1 VRIPG
6 VATQA
11 ARYRAAASY
20 KNAGAAVCI
29 AFVTAIQSAKVAGY
43 SFCTPTIY
51 RMGRVPAG
59 LTDPISFHAA
69 VLSKDDVEQCADWSA
84 FCEIEA
90 ASAAS
95 SRAAVRDGSAGSV
108 GSSSRSIHSAGR
120 TPDRAAS
127 TQQPRPAGSFWTA
140 RLNRARA
147 AAAAAVDS
155 DIAVVNTTLDTAP
168 AARSSALHAV
178 CASLAVP
185 DEQVP
190 TDQPIATSDLVMA
203 PDPMADTPS
212 THVHADVAREAA
224 TLLSVNEGAAAPM
237 PPDTTQDACN
247 LDISIDEAWL
257 AACTE
262 LP

>member
-1 VRIPG
+1 MSSNAPTGVCSVR
-6 VATQA
+6 
-11 ARYRAAASY
+11 S
-20 KNAGAAVCI
+20 KL
-29 AFVTAIQSAKVAGY
+29 
-43 SFCTPTIY
+43 
-51 RMGRVPAG
+51 RVQPQ
-59 LTDPISFHAA
+59 A
-69 VLSKDDVEQCADWSA
+69 VLQ
-84 FCEIEA
+84 
-90 ASAAS
+90 
-95 SRAAVRDGSAGSV
+95 SV
-108 GSSSRSIHSAGR
+108 MALPVALGPHHAQFTQLGA
-120 TPDRAAS
+120 P

-168 AARSSALHAV
+168 AARSSATHAT

-203 PDPMADTPS
+203 PADPMADTPS
-212 THVHADVAREAA
+212 THVHADVAGDPAVP
-224 TLLSVNEGAAAPM
+224 LSVNEGAAVSM
-237 PPDTTQDACN
+237 PPDTMQDACN